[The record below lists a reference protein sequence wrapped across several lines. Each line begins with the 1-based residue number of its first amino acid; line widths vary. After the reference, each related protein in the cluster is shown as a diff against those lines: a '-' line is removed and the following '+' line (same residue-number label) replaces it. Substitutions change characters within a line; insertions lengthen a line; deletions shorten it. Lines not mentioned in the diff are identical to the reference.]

1 MTAIGHATLS
11 PDGRYLLVTSYTSG
25 ANYVT
30 LVRLEDMA
38 SVLVNGMALPELPML
53 EWMLSW
59 SEAGILMTTTNGAGV
74 LYNVQ

>member
-1 MTAIGHATLS
+1 
-11 PDGRYLLVTSYTSG
+11 
-25 ANYVT
+25 
-30 LVRLEDMA
+30 
-38 SVLVNGMALPELPML
+38 MALPELPML